1 MNKQKKLLSIDGGG
15 IRGIMALRVLGRIES
30 ILREQS
36 GKPDLVLADYF
47 DYIAGTSTGGIVA
60 AGLALGK
67 SVAEMEVFYRAEASK
82 MFTLSRNPIKR
93 WIYSRYESGPLQKK
107 LQDVYG
113 EKTTLGS
120 ENLKSL
126 LMLVML
132 NASTNSPWPISSN
145 PKAKYNDR
153 LLNDESNL
161 DLPIWQLVRAS
172 AAAPY
177 YFDPEKIKV
186 GSNEFLF
193 YDGGITSLNN
203 PAFKL
208 FQMATLPSYR
218 LEWPT
223 GEDRMLLVSIGTGLL
238 PKEVAKLRLR
248 DKQIGSTLIIALQSL
263 MFAGSSEVDMQC
275 RSFGRVLVGDPIDSE
290 VGDFVGTSPVG
301 EKPLF
306 TYMRYNA
313 LLTPKSLEDFGCGKF
328 SKCKFQ
334 LDDLSSIEPCTEI
347 GDLIADKQV
356 KAEHFA
362 KFPCVPKSVN

>member
-15 IRGIMALRVLGRIES
+15 IRGIMALRVLGRIETV
-30 ILREQS
+30 LREQS

-107 LQDVYG
+107 LQEVYG
-113 EKTTLGS
+113 EKTTLESG
-120 ENLKSL
+120 NLKTL

-132 NASTNSPWPISSN
+132 NATTSSPWPVSSN

-153 LLNDESNL
+153 LLNNDSNL

-177 YFDPEKIKV
+177 YFDPEKVKV

-193 YDGGITSLNN
+193 YDGGLTSLNN

-223 GEDRMLLVSIGTGLL
+223 GEDRMLLVSVGTGLL
-238 PKEVAKLRLR
+238 PKEIAKLRLR
-248 DKQIGSTLIIALQSL
+248 DKQIGSTLMIALQSL
-263 MFAGSSEVDMQC
+263 MFAGSAEVDMQC
-275 RSFGRVLVGDPIDSE
+275 RSFGKVLSGSAIDSE
-290 VGDFVGTSPVG
+290 VGDFVDMKPVG

-313 LLTPKSLEDFGCGKF
+313 LLTSKALEDYGCGHL

-334 LDDLSSIEPCTEI
+334 LDHLPSIDPCTEI
-347 GDLIADKQV
+347 GDVIANKQV

-362 KFPCVPKSVN
+362 LFPHVPKTAI